1 MKKNVT
7 TKSIHQQLQEIAT
20 KELENLP
27 QLLERLEPKERLRA
41 VLNLLPYTAPRVES
55 CQVDF
60 GEGWSTDI

>member
-7 TKSIHQQLQEIAT
+7 TKSIHQQLQEIAA

-55 CQVDF
+55 GQVDF